1 MSDYVL
7 DYMEVPSSD
16 TARSRAF
23 YGKAFGWQFVDFGGT
38 YSEVHGAGLLWGI
51 NADSA
56 DRSTAPL
63 AVIRTADIGKA
74 ERDVVAAGGTITRPT
89 YDYPGGKRFFFRDP
103 AGAELAVYC
112 PKE

>member
-7 DYMEVPSSD
+7 DYLEVPSSD
-16 TARSRAF
+16 TAKSRGF

-38 YSEVHGAGLLWGI
+38 YTEVHGAGLLWGL

-63 AVIRTADIGKA
+63 AVIRTKDIAKA
-74 ERDVVAAGGTITRPT
+74 AEDVVAAGGTITRPT
-89 YDYPGGKRFFFRDP
+89 YDYPGGKRFLFRDP
-103 AGAELAVYC
+103 TGAELGVYM
-112 PKE
+112 PNE